1 MFDDDFWT
9 DASGAEYEVMPGR
22 YASKAR
28 LNGVDRMIAVMEI
41 GRNICFG
48 GKGGGS
54 APTPDPLIGQAAM
67 KKAELGEDWL
77 RFARE
82 QFNVGNIRQE
92 ELDALTESV
101 IKQQMAT
108 QDETNAWAREDRTRT
123 KEVFQP
129 LQDEFIK
136 AAREYDTPAKQA
148 QAAAE
153 ARADVVKSMGLQSQA
168 NSRQMARMGINPNSG
183 RFQEQN
189 RLDNL
194 NTALASAGAQNA
206 ARTQMRDKAL
216 ALKGDAINIGSGLPS
231 SAAAAYGLGMNAGNS
246 ATGNAVQA
254 NGNWRAN
261 VGIVGQGMQGAMQ
274 GYANQGNILNSL
286 YGNQVNAWA
295 AQQQANATSAAG
307 LGQLVGTGI
316 GAYAA
321 LSDARTKTIIKPAGE
336 LPNGIKLYLF
346 EYKPEFREKWG
357 DGQYI
362 GVIAQE
368 VEKVVPEAVTEGN
381 DGYKVVD
388 YRKVVD
394 FENGVGA

>member
-67 KKAELGEDWL
+67 KNAELGEDWL

>member
-28 LNGVDRMIAVMEI
+28 LKGMDRMIAVMEI

-67 KKAELGEDWL
+67 KNAELGEDWL

-346 EYKPEFREKWG
+346 EYKPEFRATWG